1 MASLKMFSDEEYLR
15 KLNELFAKNPMIF
28 QQTKT
33 MLEGLITR
41 TSGIPSFDN
50 QFENVLRLV
59 TKMADDTAFPVSL
72 YAHLS
77 RGNASALE
85 EFHEP
90 FISELTAFAK
100 FIYPILERTID
111 ERRATERQTIVA
123 LKAFKAALLSKPTK
137 SARILSDWMTKWAS
151 YIQQEN
157 SFRPQSLKSYK
168 QREIILVD
176 FGFNVDGEFG
186 GRHYAVVLEKNN
198 NPKASMIFVAPITS
212 YDPTKGER
220 PHPINIDLG
229 VGAIHNYTKGAAVVV
244 NQIRYISKMRIESPK
259 STSTRPIYM
268 DAEKFNLVIHK
279 IQGRLASS

>member
-1 MASLKMFSDEEYLR
+1 MVSLKMFSDEEYLR
-15 KLNELFAKNPMIF
+15 KLEELFAKNPMIF

-41 TSGIPSFDN
+41 ASGIPSFDN
-50 QFENVLRLV
+50 QFENALRLV
-59 TKMADDTAFPVSL
+59 TKMAGDTAFPVSL
-72 YAHLS
+72 YAHLF
-77 RGNASALE
+77 RGDASGLE
-85 EFHEP
+85 EFNES

-100 FIYPILERTID
+100 FICPILEQTID

-151 YIQQEN
+151 YIQQED
-157 SFRPQSLKSYK
+157 SFRPQNLKSYK

-198 NPKASMIFVAPITS
+198 NPNASVILVAPITS
-212 YDPTKGER
+212 YDPARGRK
-220 PHPINIDLG
+220 PHPNNIDLG
-229 VGAIHNYTKGAAVVV
+229 IGAIHGYAKGAAIVV

-259 STSTRPIYM
+259 STSARPIYI
-268 DAEKFNLVIHK
+268 DSEKFKLLLDK
-279 IQGRLASS
+279 IKGRLALS